1 MSLQEIKDYIKSCYI
16 NEGYDESRI
25 TDEFI
30 EEGLKEELCIYKE
43 DVSEHRWYTAIEKI
57 VKIGDKY
64 FKFED
69 YYITGDTTAEDM
81 GLEFN
86 WDSLREV
93 EPYEVVA
100 TKFRV
105 I

>member
-1 MSLQEIKDYIKSCYI
+1 MSLQEIKDFITLWYVKQ
-16 NEGYDESRI
+16 GYDESRI
-25 TDEFI
+25 TNEFI

-64 FKFED
+64 FRFED
-69 YYITGDTTAEDM
+69 YYITGGISADDM

-86 WDSLREV
+86 WDSLYEV
-93 EPYEVVA
+93 EPYEVVV
-100 TKFRV
+100 TKFR
-105 I
+105 II

>member
-1 MSLQEIKDYIKSCYI
+1 MSLQEIKDFITLWYVKQ
-16 NEGYDESRI
+16 GYDESRI

-69 YYITGDTTAEDM
+69 YYITGDTSAADM